1 MSASLKDRKALIIG
15 GGPVGLSAAYVL
27 KKQCGLNIEVYE
39 GASELVKVSDPQQQ
53 VMSRTRLRSCSR
65 PALVFTLATTELA
78 FSLKLV

>member
-39 GASELVKVSDPQQQ
+39 GASELVKV
-53 VMSRTRLRSCSR
+53 RLMQN
-65 PALVFTLATTELA
+65 LEMILLLTQE
-78 FSLKLV
+78 